1 MQNYRIHPLPLC
13 SITMPKGYFTY
24 LIFADCAERVTFPTY
39 AWLIEGAEEPIL
51 VDVGCSAE
59 DVIKYVASAQQA
71 EELAPKDIVPIEES
85 LARFGISTL
94 DIKTI
99 IMTQLHI
106 DHVLNMKKFP
116 NAKFI
121 VQEEE
126 LRFNRNPHPLYTRTS
141 TKQLY
146 EGLNFETIRG
156 DTEVIPGV
164 EIIFTPGHTPGG
176 QSVAVTT
183 EQGKVVICGMCTI
196 DENFIAEGEII
207 IPGMHSD
214 PFQAYDSMVKIKEIA
229 DTILPLHSQ
238 SLVHTTSIPQAR

>member
-1 MQNYRIHPLPLC
+1 MQYCRIHPLPLC

-24 LIFADCAERVTFPTY
+24 LIFADCAKGVSTPVY
-39 AWLIEGAEEPIL
+39 VWLIEGANETIL
-51 VDVGCSAE
+51 VVVGCSAE

-71 EELAPKDIVPIEES
+71 EELAPKEIVPIEES
-85 LARFGISTL
+85 LAKFNISTL
-94 DIKTI
+94 DIKTV

-106 DHVLNMKKFP
+106 DHILNVKKFP

-126 LRFNRNPHPLYTRTS
+126 LKFNRNPHPLYARTS
-141 TKQLY
+141 TRQLY
-146 EGLNFETIRG
+146 EGLNIETIRG
-156 DTEVIPGV
+156 DTEIIPGV
-164 EIIFTPGHTPGG
+164 EVIFTPGHTPGG

-196 DENFIAEGEII
+196 DENFADEDVII
-207 IPGMHSD
+207 IPGMHSN
-214 PFQAYDSMVKIKEIA
+214 PFHAYDSIVKIRKIA

-238 SLVHTTSIPQAR
+238 RLIHTTSIP

>member
-1 MQNYRIHPLPLC
+1 MQYCRIHPLPLC
-13 SITMPKGYFTY
+13 SIIMPKGYFTY
-24 LIFADCAERVTFPTY
+24 LIFADCAERVTFPAY
-39 AWLIEGAEEPIL
+39 AWLIEGANEPIL

-59 DVIKYVASAQQA
+59 GLLKYMDYGKEVEAI
-71 EELAPKDIVPIEES
+71 APKEITPIEES
-85 LARFGISTL
+85 LAKFGISTL

-106 DHVLNMKKFP
+106 DHILNAKKFP

-126 LRFNRNPHPLYTRTS
+126 LKFNRNPHPLYARTS
-141 TKQLY
+141 MKQLY

-164 EIIFTPGHTPGG
+164 EVIFTPGHTPGG

-196 DENFIAEGEII
+196 DENFATEGEII

-214 PFQAYDSMVKIKEIA
+214 PFQAYDSMVKIREIA

-238 SLVHTTSIPQAR
+238 SLVHTTSIP

>member
-1 MQNYRIHPLPLC
+1 MQYCRIHPLPLC
-13 SITMPKGYFTY
+13 SIIMPKGYFTY
-24 LIFADCAERVTFPTY
+24 LIFADCAKGVSIPVY
-39 AWLIEGAEEPIL
+39 AWLIEGANEPIL

-59 DVIKYVASAQQA
+59 GLLKYMDYGKEVEAI
-71 EELAPKDIVPIEES
+71 APKEITPIEES
-85 LARFGISTL
+85 LAKFGISTL

-106 DHVLNMKKFP
+106 DHILNAKKFP

-126 LRFNRNPHPLYTRTS
+126 LKFNRNPHPLYARTS
-141 TKQLY
+141 MKQLY

-164 EIIFTPGHTPGG
+164 EVIFTPGHTPGG

-196 DENFIAEGEII
+196 DENFATEGEII

-214 PFQAYDSMVKIKEIA
+214 PFQAYDSMVKIREIA

-238 SLVHTTSIPQAR
+238 SLVHTTSIP

>member
-1 MQNYRIHPLPLC
+1 MQNYRIYPLPLC
-13 SITMPKGYFTY
+13 RLTMPKGYFTY
-24 LIFADCAERVTFPTY
+24 LIFADCSEGVSIPVYT
-39 AWLIEGAEEPIL
+39 WLIEGAEEPIL
-51 VDVGCSAE
+51 VDVGCSAKE
-59 DVIKYVASAQQA
+59 VLKYVASAEQA
-71 EELAPKDIVPIEES
+71 EELALKDIVPIEES
-85 LARFGISTL
+85 LAGFGISTL

-106 DHVLNMKKFP
+106 DHILNAKKFP

-126 LRFNRNPHPLYTRTS
+126 LKFNRNPHPLYARTS
-141 TKQLY
+141 TKQLC

-156 DTEVIPGV
+156 DAEVIPGV
-164 EIIFTPGHTPGG
+164 EVIFTPGHTVGG

-196 DENFIAEGEII
+196 DENFATEGEII

-214 PFQAYDSMVKIKEIA
+214 PFQAYDSMVKIRKIA
-229 DTILPLHSQ
+229 DIILPLHSQ
-238 SLVHTTSIPQAR
+238 RLLNTTSVPQA

>member
-1 MQNYRIHPLPLC
+1 MQYCRIHPLPLC
-13 SITMPKGYFTY
+13 SLTMPKGYFNY
-24 LIFADCAERVTFPTY
+24 LIFTDCAKRVSFPVYT
-39 AWLIEGAEEPIL
+39 WLIEGAEEPVL
-51 VDVGCSAE
+51 VDIGCSAE
-59 DVIKYVASAQQA
+59 DVLKHVSSAQQA
-71 EELAPKDIVPIEES
+71 EELAPKEIVPMEES
-85 LARFGISTL
+85 LAKFGISTL

-99 IMTQLHI
+99 IMTHLHI
-106 DHVLNMKKFP
+106 DHILGAEKFP

-126 LRFNRNPHPLYTRTS
+126 LKFNRNPHPLYARTS
-141 TKQLY
+141 TKQLC
-146 EGLNFETIRG
+146 EGLNFEIIRG

-164 EIIFTPGHTPGG
+164 EVIFTPGHTVGG

-196 DENFIAEGEII
+196 DENFATEGEII

-214 PFQAYDSMVKIKEIA
+214 PFQAYDSMVKIRKIA

-238 SLVHTTSIPQAR
+238 RLLNTTSVQQA